1 MFKNIYISYIKLFLI
16 SFFIVS
22 FIFLSGMKYEYFQLR
37 FFILLLL
44 VPCIFKF
51 YLDLKAKNYNF
62 LIYFLFLFIT
72 LFVHT
77 GLNLYHEQVELT
89 NYSLFGIIFLLSIFI
104 ISYYYFDYI
113 NDNIDFIIKFFTV
126 IFLSSCIYAIYDYHP
141 DAELFCGGIP
151 VLNPSIEQ
159 IELFGSRVSDVQ
171 LSFREYIFPENSHL
185 GMIAPSIVAYFIYKI
200 TNQKFSVFSSFF
212 MIIFIIICF
221 IVKSSTTLYVGT
233 VLSLVTI
240 ILFNFKVF
248 NKKTLISFF
257 ILIVFSITILLSD
270 SECRARFVPTY
281 GSFISP
287 LTIINSD
294 RVIGGINKD
303 LANKIENTMNT
314 SGNLS
319 SGIYFHALMIAKKSI
334 IEKPFGW
341 GINRYDQAFS
351 HYNKIQPAKIERL
364 NFYNNK
370 DGTNNLVKIVVELGI
385 FSIIFFLFCFLF
397 LINNK
402 ISIELKLF
410 YLPFIITQ
418 SIRGAGY
425 FNGGFLLIVFIML
438 FTYISVYKKNS

>member
-1 MFKNIYISYIKLFLI
+1 
-16 SFFIVS
+16 
-22 FIFLSGMKYEYFQLR
+22 MKYEYFQLR

-370 DGTNNLVKIVVELGI
+370 DGTNNL
-385 FSIIFFLFCFLF
+385 
-397 LINNK
+397 
-402 ISIELKLF
+402 
-410 YLPFIITQ
+410 PFIITQ
-418 SIRGAGY
+418 SIRGAEY

>member
-1 MFKNIYISYIKLFLI
+1 LFKNIYISYIKLFLI

>member
-1 MFKNIYISYIKLFLI
+1 MFKNPYISHIKLFLI
-16 SFFIVS
+16 SFFIIS

-126 IFLSSCIYAIYDYHP
+126 IFLSSCIYAIYYYHP

>member
-1 MFKNIYISYIKLFLI
+1 
-16 SFFIVS
+16 
-22 FIFLSGMKYEYFQLR
+22 MKYEYFQLR